1 MPTLDDVINYVLTTE
16 ELSDLPTIADALNER
31 FASEI
36 GLAIEESAPVEEA
49 PVEEAPAEEGAP
61 AKEETPANLPPLGL

>member
-36 GLAIEESAPVEEA
+36 GLAIEESAPVR
-49 PVEEAPAEEGAP
+49 EEAPAEEGAP

>member
-49 PVEEAPAEEGAP
+49 PAEEGAP
-61 AKEETPANLPPLGL
+61 AKEETPANLPLLGL

>member
-49 PVEEAPAEEGAP
+49 PAEEGAP
-61 AKEETPANLPPLGL
+61 AKKETPANLPPLGL

>member
-36 GLAIEESAPVEEA
+36 GLAIEESAPVEE
-49 PVEEAPAEEGAP
+49 EAPAEEGAP
-61 AKEETPANLPPLGL
+61 VKEETPSNLPPLGL

>member
-36 GLAIEESAPVEEA
+36 GLAIEEATE
-49 PVEEAPAEEGAP
+49 VEEAPAEEGAP

>member
-49 PVEEAPAEEGAP
+49 PAEEGAP
-61 AKEETPANLPPLGL
+61 AKEETPTNLPPLGL

>member
-36 GLAIEESAPVEEA
+36 GLAIEESAP
-49 PVEEAPAEEGAP
+49 APAEEGAP

>member
-36 GLAIEESAPVEEA
+36 GLAIEESAPVG
-49 PVEEAPAEEGAP
+49 EEAPAEEGAP

>member
-36 GLAIEESAPVEEA
+36 GLAIEESV

>member
-49 PVEEAPAEEGAP
+49 PAEEGAP
-61 AKEETPANLPPLGL
+61 AKEGTPANLPPLGL

>member
-36 GLAIEESAPVEEA
+36 GLAIEEAAE
-49 PVEEAPAEEGAP
+49 VEEAPAEEGAP

>member
-49 PVEEAPAEEGAP
+49 PAEEGAP
-61 AKEETPANLPPLGL
+61 AKEKTPANLPPLGL